1 LAAQSGQGVSARREI
16 AGVTQSAVEI
26 ISPASEAE
34 AAQFVLEA
42 RAKGRKLDI
51 VGGGTRVG
59 LGRPA
64 CADLKLSTTQMSGIV
79 FYEPAEMVICA
90 QAGTPVRQIEALIA
104 QRGQM
109 LPFEPMDHCPLYGSE
124 GEPTIGGLVA
134 GNISGPRRISAG
146 AARDALIGLR
156 LVNGGGEL
164 IKSGGRVMKNVTGL
178 DLVKLNCGAHGTL
191 GLVTQA
197 TFKLLPKPECEASI
211 VIRRLEDKRAIEAL
225 SIALGSPFGVSGA
238 AHISAGMGREFP
250 RTFLRIEGFRASV
263 DYRIASLL
271 ALLEPFGAKH
281 ALEDEYS
288 ERIWRAV
295 GDAAFLAAPGEH
307 AVWRVSLAP
316 SRAADFMAKLGPAAL
331 AHFYD
336 WGGGLVWLSSEA
348 SASAAAAIR
357 AALAPFGG
365 HATLVRA
372 PVELRAAID
381 VFQPLSAPLMQITK
395 GVKASFDPN
404 GLFNFGR
411 MYRGV

>member
-1 LAAQSGQGVSARREI
+1 
-16 AGVTQSAVEI
+16 
-26 ISPASEAE
+26 
-34 AAQFVLEA
+34 
-42 RAKGRKLDI
+42 
-51 VGGGTRVG
+51 
-59 LGRPA
+59 
-64 CADLKLSTTQMSGIV
+64 
-79 FYEPAEMVICA
+79 MVICA
-90 QAGTPVRQIEALIA
+90 QAGTTVRAVEALIA
-104 QRGQM
+104 QRGQI
-109 LPFEPMDHCPLYGSE
+109 LPFEPMDHCPLYGAA

-156 LVNGGGEL
+156 LVNGRGE
-164 IKSGGRVMKNVTGL
+164 IVKNGGRVMKNVTGL

-211 VIRRLEDKRAIEAL
+211 VIRRLDDKRAIEAL
-225 SIALGSPFGVSGA
+225 SSALGSPFGVSGA

-271 ALLEPFGAKH
+271 ALLAPFGAKH
-281 ALEDEYS
+281 ALEDEDS
-288 ERIWRAV
+288 ERIWRAI
-295 GDAAFLAAPGEH
+295 GDAAFLATPSEH
-307 AVWRVSLAP
+307 AVWRISLAP
-316 SRAADFMAKLGPAAL
+316 SRAADFVARLGAHAH

-348 SASAAAAIR
+348 SPDAAAAIR

-372 PVELRAAID
+372 PDELREAID
-381 VFQPLSAPLMQITK
+381 VFEPLSAPLTQITK
-395 GVKASFDPN
+395 GVKASFDPD
-404 GLFNFGR
+404 GLFNPGR
-411 MYRGV
+411 MYRGI

>member
-1 LAAQSGQGVSARREI
+1 MSLYAGGTLA
-16 AGVTQSAVEI
+16 
-26 ISPASEAE
+26 PASEAE
-34 AAQFVLEA
+34 AAQLVSEA

-51 VGGGTRVG
+51 VGGGTRQG

-64 CADLKLSTTQMSGIV
+64 RGDAALSSAQMSGVV

-90 QAGTPVRQIEALIA
+90 KAGTSVREVEALIA
-104 QRGQM
+104 QRGQI
-109 LPFEPMDHCPLYGSE
+109 LPFEPMDHRGLYATA
-124 GEPTIGGLVA
+124 GEPTIGALA
-134 GNISGPRRISAG
+134 AANISGPRRISAG

-156 LVNGGGEL
+156 LVNGRGEI

-191 GLVTQA
+191 GFLTEA
-197 TFKLLPKPECEASI
+197 TFKLLPKPECESSI
-211 VIRRLEDKRAIEAL
+211 VIRRLDDRRAIEAL

-271 ALLEPFGAKH
+271 ALLAPFGAKH

-295 GDAAFLAAPGEH
+295 GDAAFLAAPAEH
-307 AVWRVSLAP
+307 AVWRISLAP
-316 SRAADFMAKLGPAAL
+316 SKAADFIAGVGDNAH

-348 SASAAAAIR
+348 SQGAAAAIR

-372 PVELRAAID
+372 PGALREAVD
-381 VFQPLSAPLMQITK
+381 VFEPLSAPLMRITK
-395 GVKASFDPN
+395 GVKASFDPD
-404 GLFNFGR
+404 GLFNAGR
-411 MYRGV
+411 MYRGI

>member
-1 LAAQSGQGVSARREI
+1 LNSY
-16 AGVTQSAVEI
+16 AGRTLT
-26 ISPASEAE
+26 PASEAE
-34 AAQFVLEA
+34 AAQLTSEA
-42 RAKGRKLDI
+42 RAKGQRLDI
-51 VGGGTRVG
+51 VGGGTRQR

-64 CADLKLSTTQMSGIV
+64 RGDAALSSAQMSGIV
-79 FYEPAEMVICA
+79 FYEPAEMAICA
-90 QAGTPVRQIEALIA
+90 KAGTSLREVEALIA

-109 LPFEPMDHCPLYGSE
+109 LPFEPMDHRGLYGTA

-134 GNISGPRRISAG
+134 ANISGPRRISAG

-156 LVNGGGEL
+156 LVNGRGE
-164 IKSGGRVMKNVTGL
+164 IVKSGGRVMKNVTGL
-178 DLVKLNCGAHGTL
+178 DLVKLNCGAQGTL
-191 GLVTQA
+191 GLVTEA
-197 TFKLLPKPECEASI
+197 TFKLLPKPECESSI
-211 VIRRLEDKRAIEAL
+211 VIRRLDDKRAIEAL

-271 ALLEPFGAKH
+271 ALLAPFGAKH
-281 ALEDEYS
+281 ALEVEYS

-295 GDAAFLAAPGEH
+295 GDAAFLAAPADD
-307 AVWRVSLAP
+307 AVWRISLAP
-316 SRAADFMAKLGPAAL
+316 SKAADFVARVGGHAH

-348 SASAAAAIR
+348 SQDAAVAVR

-365 HATLVRA
+365 HATLVSA
-372 PVELRAAID
+372 PDALREAVD
-381 VFQPLSAPLMQITK
+381 VFEPLSAPLLQITK
-395 GVKASFDPN
+395 GVKASFDPD
-404 GLFNFGR
+404 GLFNAGR